1 METFGHVFWSRFFMC
16 FWKALFSALGRPLGT
31 QGVQEAPK
39 WSQNGV
45 KMVPAGT
52 LREVLEPW
60 YLLYGR
66 HMGGLGQALGGNF
79 FRTGFTD
86 PLWRCL
92 GESFCRF
99 GFILGGHWDPGGVH
113 FGVKMVSIFK
123 VRFLVILES
132 KLAGAGG
139 RGWAPGALE
148 SAELDA
154 ELKTKSNH
162 ARLPLKGGRR
172 ILRLR
177 PCRRPLCQQ
186 AADK

>member
-1 METFGHVFWSRFFMC
+1 
-16 FWKALFSALGRPLGT
+16 
-31 QGVQEAPK
+31 
-39 WSQNGV
+39 
-45 KMVPAGT
+45 
-52 LREVLEPW
+52 
-60 YLLYGR
+60 
-66 HMGGLGQALGGNF
+66 MGGLGQALGGNF

-92 GESFCRF
+92 GDSFCRF
-99 GFILGGHWDPGGVH
+99 GFILGGHWGPGGVH

-154 ELKTKSNH
+154 EL
-162 ARLPLKGGRR
+162 
-172 ILRLR
+172 
-177 PCRRPLCQQ
+177 
-186 AADK
+186 

>member
-1 METFGHVFWSRFFMC
+1 MC

-99 GFILGGHWDPGGVH
+99 GFILGGHWGPGGVH

-154 ELKTKSNH
+154 EL
-162 ARLPLKGGRR
+162 
-172 ILRLR
+172 
-177 PCRRPLCQQ
+177 
-186 AADK
+186 